1 MAPTSASAL
10 SSDDCSTAFGG
21 LVKARART
29 LIAAQ
34 PHICSRYGQRFRRRN
49 ACFEVFGFDVLL
61 DRDLTPYLIEVNVSA
76 DLASTEP

>member
-1 MAPTSASAL
+1 MEARGANPNPH
-10 SSDDCSTAFGG
+10 SDPDQIHAIC
-21 LVKARART
+21 VKT

-61 DRDLTPYLIEVNVSA
+61 DRDLTPYLIEVNLSP
-76 DLASTEP
+76 DLASTEA

>member
-1 MAPTSASAL
+1 M
-10 SSDDCSTAFGG
+10 
-21 LVKARART
+21 KT

-61 DRDLTPYLIEVNVSA
+61 DRDLTPYLIEGNLSP
-76 DLASTEP
+76 DLASTEA